1 MADEWVVVSLG
12 GSLIVPPEGVA
23 IDFLK
28 GFSEL
33 LRRLISE
40 GYRFVL
46 VTGGGAT
53 ARSYQEAARAVTELS
68 AEDLDWLG
76 IHSTRLNAHL
86 IRTVLRDVAYPRIIT
101 NPHDDILPDDA
112 LVLVGAGWK
121 PGWSTDYDAA
131 MLAQRLEAKRMVNL
145 SNIDYVHA
153 EDPHVHPDAKRW
165 ERMTWKELR
174 GVIGDEWSPGLHAP
188 FDPIAAKLCEEAGI
202 EVAILSAD
210 DLENVSKA
218 LRGED
223 FTGTVVK
230 D

>member
-1 MADEWVVVSLG
+1 MTNEWVVVSLG
-12 GSLIVPPEGVA
+12 GSLIVPPEGIA
-23 IDFLK
+23 TDFLK
-28 GFSEL
+28 RFSEL
-33 LRRLISE
+33 LHTLINE

-53 ARSYQEAARAVTELS
+53 ARSYQEAARDVTELS

-86 IRTVLRDVAYPRIIT
+86 IRTVLRDIAYPRIIT
-101 NPHDDILPDDA
+101 NPQDDILPDDA

-131 MLAQRLEAKRMVNL
+131 MLAQRLGAKRMVNL
-145 SNIDYVHA
+145 SNIEYVHA
-153 EDPHVHPDAKRW
+153 EDPHEHPNAKRW
-165 ERMTWKELR
+165 ERMSWHELR
-174 GVIGDEWSPGLHAP
+174 GVIGNEWSPGLHAP
-188 FDPIAAKLCEEAGI
+188 FDPIAAKLCETAGI

-210 DLENVSKA
+210 DFENVGKA
-218 LRGED
+218 LRGQP
-223 FTGTVVK
+223 FKGTVVK